1 MDNIIAES
9 SDVMVNSLNFGL
21 PETAQYVTNR
31 RLVNYFPSGSNVYAS
46 NAGNK
51 QIKFLIS
58 GDDNSFLDLS
68 SVRLFAT
75 LQNTDGDR
83 AKFLRPLAGLHAF
96 MSRYRCTI
104 AGQQCQDIIEYAR
117 HCELFN
123 CFQSKDV
130 RDMDDI
136 ESSANPR
143 WDSDYHDYANGLD
156 VFLQADSVTG
166 TAPPHPPSGKTNG
179 AGTDADPLGVVSVF
193 MNGDHNEWGRID
205 KRYTRHSLC
214 GIPGA
219 NGKARF
225 SHKPCCGIVGHG
237 GKYYLPL
244 RLGSLELEWTI
255 VSDGNLPVV
264 VPLQGTPTPTQTDKE
279 GYYFTE
285 GNTSVLWEL
294 NNLLIRAEVVSLD
307 NTVANNI
314 SSHILS
320 GNSLKMYFPMYHTIT
335 QTFDPNAGEIT
346 MNIVKSASKL
356 SGAFITLYRSPRT
369 GELRNRYLPDNYVYK
384 RWNYMY
390 SNMINGEINDVGAAD
405 TDATQ
410 GKGFADHTRQLS
422 WQMQIQSTKYPE
434 FEAQSLSE
442 TFYYLR
448 QAIHYMNPEQES
460 LSFSYRQYREN
471 KFIIGMSF
479 EKMHANEGVSF
490 TGVNTKMGSLMTFKL
505 KLTEGKTQG
514 RDYNL
519 EGIEELFVHLVSD
532 AILELRSDGGILYD

>member
-21 PETAQYVTNR
+21 PETAQYVTSR
-31 RLVNYFPSGSNVYAS
+31 RLVNYFPSGSNVYAP

-51 QIKFLIS
+51 QIRFLIS
-58 GDDNSFLDLS
+58 GDDNQFLDLS
-68 SVRLFAT
+68 SIRVFAT
-75 LQNTDGDR
+75 LQNTDPDR
-83 AKFLRPLAGLHAF
+83 AKFLRPLGGLHAF
-96 MSRYRCTI
+96 MSRYRLNL

-143 WDSDYHDYANGLD
+143 WDADYHDYANGLD
-156 VFLQADSVTG
+156 VFLQADSVVTDG
-166 TAPPHPPSGKTNG
+166 DARTQGKTNG
-179 AGTDADPLGVVSVF
+179 AGTVADPRGVVSVF
-193 MNGDHNEWGRID
+193 MTGDHNEWGRID

-264 VPLQGTPTPTQTDKE
+264 VPLQGTPTATQTDKE

-384 RWNYMY
+384 RWNYFY
-390 SNMINGEINDVGAAD
+390 NPMINGEINDVGAAD
-405 TDATQ
+405 TDALQ

-422 WQMQIQSTKYPE
+422 HQMQIQSVKYPE

-471 KFIIGMSF
+471 KYIIGMSF

-505 KLTEGKTQG
+505 ELTEGKTAG
-514 RDYNL
+514 RDYNI
-519 EGIEELFVHLVSD
+519 EGIEELFAHLVSD
-532 AILELRSDGGILYD
+532 AIVELRSDGAILYD

>member
-1 MDNIIAES
+1 
-9 SDVMVNSLNFGL
+9 
-21 PETAQYVTNR
+21 
-31 RLVNYFPSGSNVYAS
+31 
-46 NAGNK
+46 
-51 QIKFLIS
+51 
-58 GDDNSFLDLS
+58 
-68 SVRLFAT
+68 
-75 LQNTDGDR
+75 
-83 AKFLRPLAGLHAF
+83 
-96 MSRYRCTI
+96 MSIYRCTI

-130 RDMDDI
+130 KDMDDI

-143 WDSDYHDYANGLD
+143 WDADYHDYANGLD
-156 VFLQADSVTG
+156 VLVDINNAGDGVDVFPTG
-166 TAPPHPPSGKTNG
+166 
-179 AGTDADPLGVVSVF
+179 DR
-193 MNGDHNEWGRID
+193 NEWGRID

-225 SHKPCCGIVGHG
+225 SHKPCCGIGGHG

-244 RLGSLELEWTI
+244 RLGCLELEWTI
-255 VSDGNLPVV
+255 ASDGTLPVV
-264 VPLQGTPTPTQTDKE
+264 VPQGTGTSPTGDKE
-279 GYYFTE
+279 GYYFTP
-285 GNTSVLWEL
+285 GDTSVLWEL

-307 NTVANNI
+307 NTVANKI

-356 SGAFITLYRSPRT
+356 SGTSLHYTALQGQVNYVIYRYS
-369 GELRNRYLPDNYVYK
+369 PDNDVYK
-384 RWNYMY
+384 RWNYFY
-390 SNMINGEINDVGAAD
+390 NPMINGEINDVGAAN
-405 TDATQ
+405 TDALQ

-422 WQMQIQSTKYPE
+422 HQMQIQSTKYPE

-479 EKMHANEGVSF
+479 EKMYANGGVSF

-514 RDYNL
+514 RDYNI
-519 EGIEELFVHLVSD
+519 EGIEELFVHLTSD
-532 AILELRSDGGILYD
+532 AIVELRSDGAILYD

>member
-21 PETAQYVTNR
+21 PETAQYVTSR

-46 NAGNK
+46 NASNK
-51 QIKFLIS
+51 NIRFLIS
-58 GDDNSFLDLS
+58 GSDNEFLDLS

-75 LQNTDGDR
+75 LQNTDATR

-143 WDSDYHDYANGLD
+143 WDADYHDYANGLD
-156 VFLQADSVTG
+156 VLIEPRTGSTLDGGGVATNAGSVNVY
-166 TAPPHPPSGKTNG
+166 TA
-179 AGTDADPLGVVSVF
+179 
-193 MNGDHNEWGRID
+193 GDRNEWGRID

-214 GIPGA
+214 GIPGQ

-255 VSDGNLPVV
+255 VSDGTLPVV
-264 VPLQGTPTPTQTDKE
+264 VPKGEGVGGGPGGTDQTDKE
-279 GYYFTE
+279 GYYFQV

-335 QTFDPNAGEIT
+335 QTFNVGAGEIN

-356 SGAFITLYRSPRT
+356 SGAFITLYRAPRT
-369 GELRNRYLPDNYVYK
+369 GEWRNRYLPDNYVYK
-384 RWNYMY
+384 RWNYFY
-390 SNMINGEINDVGAAD
+390 NPMINGEINDVGAAN
-405 TDATQ
+405 TDALQ
-410 GKGFADHTRQLS
+410 GKGFADHSRQLS

-479 EKMHANEGVSF
+479 EKMHGNEGVSF

-505 KLTEGKTQG
+505 KLTEGQTTG

-519 EGIEELFVHLVSD
+519 EGIEEMFVHLTSD

>member
-21 PETAQYVTNR
+21 PETAQYVTSR
-31 RLVNYFPSGSNVYAS
+31 RLVNYFPSGSNVYAP

-51 QIKFLIS
+51 QIRFLIS
-58 GDDNSFLDLS
+58 GDDNQFLDLS

-75 LQNTDGDR
+75 LQNTGDR

-104 AGQQCQDIIEYAR
+104 SGQQCQDVIEYAR

-130 RDMDDI
+130 KDMDDI
-136 ESSANPR
+136 ESAANPR

-156 VFLQADSVTG
+156 VIIEQRTG
-166 TAPPHPPSGKTNG
+166 STLDGGGVATA
-179 AGTDADPLGVVSVF
+179 AGTVNVYTA
-193 MNGDHNEWGRID
+193 GDRNEWGRID

-255 VSDGNLPVV
+255 VSDGTLPVV
-264 VPLQGTPTPTQTDKE
+264 VPLQGTPTATQTDKE

-369 GELRNRYLPDNYVYK
+369 GELRNRFLPDNYIYK

-405 TDATQ
+405 TDALQ

-505 KLTEGKTQG
+505 KLTEGKTAR
-514 RDYNL
+514 RDYNI

-532 AILELRSDGGILYD
+532 AIVELRSDGAILYD

>member
-1 MDNIIAES
+1 
-9 SDVMVNSLNFGL
+9 
-21 PETAQYVTNR
+21 
-31 RLVNYFPSGSNVYAS
+31 
-46 NAGNK
+46 
-51 QIKFLIS
+51 
-58 GDDNSFLDLS
+58 
-68 SVRLFAT
+68 
-75 LQNTDGDR
+75 
-83 AKFLRPLAGLHAF
+83 
-96 MSRYRCTI
+96 
-104 AGQQCQDIIEYAR
+104 
-117 HCELFN
+117 
-123 CFQSKDV
+123 
-130 RDMDDI
+130 MDDI

-143 WDSDYHDYANGLD
+143 WDADYHDYANGLD
-156 VFLQADSVTG
+156 VFLQADSVVSTAG
-166 TAPPHPPSGKTNG
+166 TATQGKTNG
-179 AGTDADPLGVVSVF
+179 AGTDANPRGVVSVF
-193 MNGDHNEWGRID
+193 MTGDHNEWGRID

-219 NGKARF
+219 NFKARF

-264 VPLQGTPTPTQTDKE
+264 VPLQGTPTATQTDKE

-320 GNSLKMYFPMYHTIT
+320 GNSLKMYFPMYHSIT
-335 QTFDPNAGEIT
+335 QSFDPNVGEIT

-369 GELRNRYLPDNYVYK
+369 GELRNRYLPDNYVHK
-384 RWNYMY
+384 RWNYFY
-390 SNMINGEINDVGAAD
+390 NPMINGEINDVGAAD
-405 TDATQ
+405 TDALQ

-422 WQMQIQSTKYPE
+422 HQMQIQSVKYPE

-519 EGIEELFVHLVSD
+519 EGIEELFVHLTSD
-532 AILELRSDGGILYD
+532 AIVELRSDGAILYD

>member
-21 PETAQYVTNR
+21 PETAQYVTSR
-31 RLVNYFPSGSNVYAS
+31 RLVNYFPSGSNVYAP

-51 QIKFLIS
+51 NIRFLIS
-58 GDDNSFLDLS
+58 GDDNQFLDLS
-68 SVRLFAT
+68 SIRLFAT
-75 LQNTDGDR
+75 LQNTDPTR
-83 AKFLRPLAGLHAF
+83 KHFLRPLGGLHAF
-96 MSRYRCTI
+96 MSRYRLNI
-104 AGQQCQDIIEYAR
+104 AGQQWQDIIEYAR
-117 HCELFN
+117 HCETFN

-143 WDSDYHDYANGLD
+143 WDADYHDYANGLD
-156 VFLQADSVTG
+156 VLVDAKTTG
-166 TAPPHPPSGKTNG
+166 
-179 AGTDADPLGVVSVF
+179 DPGVVVVNTS
-193 MNGDHNEWGRID
+193 GDRNEWGRID

-225 SHKPCCGIVGHG
+225 SHKPCCGLIGHG

-244 RLGSLELEWTI
+244 RLGNIECEWTL
-255 VSDGNLPVV
+255 VSDEKLPVV
-264 VPLQGTPTPTQTDKE
+264 EPKGSGTGVQTDKE
-279 GYYFTE
+279 GYYFPT
-285 GNTSVLWEL
+285 GTTSTSWEL

-335 QTFDPNAGEIT
+335 QTFNVGAGEIN

-356 SGAFITLYRSPRT
+356 SGAFITLYRTPRS
-369 GELRNRYLPDNYVYK
+369 GEDFGRYLPDNYVYK
-384 RWNYMY
+384 RWNYFY
-390 SNMINGEINDVGAAD
+390 NPMINGRINDVGD
-405 TDATQ
+405 GPTDDNLQ
-410 GKGFADHTRQLS
+410 GQGFADHSRQLS

-471 KFIIGMSF
+471 KYIIGMSF

-505 KLTEGKTQG
+505 KLTEGQKTG
-514 RDYNL
+514 RDYNI
-519 EGIEELFVHLVSD
+519 EGIEEVFVHLVSD
-532 AILELRSDGGILYD
+532 AIVELRSDGAVLYD